1 MNNKWFLETRI
12 PTSRTEAH
20 KLSPEDAPRTER
32 SSESTPSHIESF
44 SHFPITRLTGCIAL
58 ALLVGLIIAF
68 HAIILSFC
76 MPKDRK
82 LVMKRNMEDEENLI
96 DTA

>member
-1 MNNKWFLETRI
+1 MILATRI

-20 KLSPEDAPRTER
+20 TLPPEDTPSTER
-32 SSESTPSHIESF
+32 SSEFTPSHIESF
-44 SHFPITRLTGCIAL
+44 SHVPITRLTGCIAL
-58 ALLVGLIIAF
+58 VLLVGLIIAF

-76 MPKDRK
+76 MPKDRM
-82 LVMKRNMEDEENLI
+82 LVMKKNREDEENLI